1 MTDTDPA
8 YFDEQIKTQIDSFN
22 DNFNQFTKLYTLY
35 NKKPSSHKASFE
47 TLSESLKTNSD
58 NFYKIITNIQTN
70 INQLEPDI
78 TALASDIDY
87 ISSYNDDISD
97 WIDDLENERKSSKI
111 MINDIKS
118 LYNNQYY
125 KNVQLFVGIIAMIT
139 ISVKIFRS

>member
-22 DNFNQFTKLYTLY
+22 VNFDQFTRLYTLY

-58 NFYKIITNIQTN
+58 NFYKIITNIQKK

-78 TALASDIDY
+78 TALSSDIY
-87 ISSYNDDISD
+87 IISSYNDDISD
-97 WIDDLENERKSSKI
+97 WIVDLENERKSSKI